1 MMSEHVCSVR
11 IIITTKHQDGCG
23 VVDVQQRIE
32 QLKWKMNR
40 GLF

>member
-11 IIITTKHQDGCG
+11 IIITTKFKDGCG

-32 QLKWKMNR
+32 
-40 GLF
+40 